1 MIVQVKCR
9 FSVDRI
15 DFCVSRMWNHYAIET
30 IEFLFLPPLPPD
42 SLNVRILLLIRDP
55 RGLLQSR
62 KHRVWC
68 PGSPDCDNPNIA
80 CKDMVSDYKA
90 AVVLAKKF
98 PMTFK

>member
-1 MIVQVKCR
+1 MGK
-9 FSVDRI
+9 
-15 DFCVSRMWNHYAIET
+15 HYAIET
-30 IEFLFLPPLPPD
+30 IEFLSSSLSPSTI

-55 RGLLQSR
+55 RGMLQSR

>member
-1 MIVQVKCR
+1 
-9 FSVDRI
+9 
-15 DFCVSRMWNHYAIET
+15 
-30 IEFLFLPPLPPD
+30 
-42 SLNVRILLLIRDP
+42 LIRDP
-55 RGLLQSR
+55 RGFLQSR

-68 PGSPDCDNPNIA
+68 PGNPDCDNPNIV

>member
-1 MIVQVKCR
+1 MLF
-9 FSVDRI
+9 FSLSI
-15 DFCVSRMWNHYAIET
+15 SCSPH
-30 IEFLFLPPLPPD
+30 PPA
-42 SLNVRILLLIRDP
+42 SLNVRIVLLIRDP
-55 RGLLQSR
+55 RGFLQSR

-68 PGSPDCDNPNIA
+68 PGNPDCDNPNIV

>member
-1 MIVQVKCR
+1 MQLKLLN
-9 FSVDRI
+9 FS
-15 DFCVSRMWNHYAIET
+15 FSST
-30 IEFLFLPPLPPD
+30 PPSV

-55 RGLLQSR
+55 RGALQSR

-68 PGSPDCDNPNIA
+68 PGNIDCDNPNIA